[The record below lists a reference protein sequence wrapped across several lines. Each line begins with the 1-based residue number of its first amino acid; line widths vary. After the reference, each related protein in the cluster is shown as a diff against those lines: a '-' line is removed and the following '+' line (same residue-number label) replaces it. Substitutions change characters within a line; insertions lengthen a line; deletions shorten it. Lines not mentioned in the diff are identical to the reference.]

1 MFPDEDDIAESA
13 DLQADEKFYLREPR
27 DILQVLRSMIEKR
40 ALITAYIPGS
50 LSTSTAILGVDE
62 DTETLM
68 IDGSPNDTIN
78 ARMVQASHVLCVSQL
93 DRVRVQF
100 RLSGLRRI
108 SNDGYAAFEAP
119 LPDSLLQLQRRD
131 LYRLQIPVSQ
141 PVICTIPLP
150 GQNGSPVETDVRVLD
165 ISAGGIAIAIPDGDP
180 RFKPGSRFESC
191 LLALPDARPIEVS
204 LTVTNLHRQE
214 NRNGIVSARAG
225 CQFGRLPRGAE
236 TVIQQYIFRIDRQR
250 SARERGNF

>member
-1 MFPDEDDIAESA
+1 MFPDEDDIAEPA
-13 DLQADEKFYLREPR
+13 DLQADEKYYLREPR
-27 DILQVLRSMIEKR
+27 DILQVLRGMIEKR

-78 ARMVQASHVLCVSQL
+78 ARMLQASHVLCVSQL

-150 GQNGSPVETDVRVLD
+150 GEDGSAVETDVRVLD

-180 RFKPGSRFESC
+180 RFKAGSRFESC